1 MSKLDNPA
9 SYDGHGDG
17 EGSGYGNSNGCGK
30 GQQFFFK
37 GVYKMSEYVVF
48 MNMALFISATV
59 TLVMAALAIY
69 TQDSTKRLVY
79 GILLCI
85 FAAVIAT
92 LLVRKS
98 ML

>member
-1 MSKLDNPA
+1 MMGMAMAKALGMA
-9 SYDGHGDG
+9 IVMAVAKV
-17 EGSGYGNSNGCGK
+17 NS
-30 GQQFFFK
+30 FFK

-59 TLVMAALAIY
+59 MLVMAALTIY